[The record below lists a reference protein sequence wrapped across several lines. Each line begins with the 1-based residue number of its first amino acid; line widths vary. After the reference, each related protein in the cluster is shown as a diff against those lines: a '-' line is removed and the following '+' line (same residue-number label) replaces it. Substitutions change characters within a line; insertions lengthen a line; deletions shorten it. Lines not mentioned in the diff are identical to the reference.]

1 MKLLTV
7 ILLAMLD
14 IVPAGKACL
23 ERLQQR
29 DSILIADQLRYGVQL
44 DGFSLTNGLA
54 LPDFKRMSNDTLA
67 VVGDW
72 KLDTL
77 VAGKP
82 VTARQRRKGL
92 PENCSLK
99 ASIVLAPFEAGRF
112 VLPDIPVVVAGR
124 DGNDTLVFEGCEMEV
139 CTIPVDTASFVIH
152 DIKGQVK
159 YPYTFEEVAPWLFA
173 LVLLAALIAL
183 LLWLIERLRRRG
195 KQDPASNDP
204 AHIVA
209 LRELE
214 KYRSDR
220 YWAPDKQ
227 KAFYSGITDAL
238 KTYIDAR
245 FGIDAPEMTTAELFD
260 ALKALPSLDKDML
273 ASLRDMFETADFV
286 KFARHTADDD
296 ANRRAL
302 PLAVSFVTATIPV
315 ESETE
320 EKGEEARRS

>member
-1 MKLLTV
+1 M
-7 ILLAMLD
+7 IS
-14 IVPAGKACL
+14 G
-23 ERLQQR
+23 R
-29 DSILIADQLRYGVQL
+29 
-44 DGFSLTNGLA
+44 
-54 LPDFKRMSNDTLA
+54 NDTNLSTVLKLNRIAGTRDCVVLEFDAHELA
-67 VVGDW
+67 CNSFGLLLYEGILSDELFLV
-72 KLDTL
+72 KLAEHSESGHNRRNL
-77 VAGKP
+77 SAEF

-159 YPYTFEEVAPWLFA
+159 YPYTFAEVAPWLFA